1 MCLET
6 PCPSAAS
13 VGLYYLYYIWEQE
26 QWEPIIVGATLISV
40 KAAFAED
47 PAKELKVLPFSW
59 PGVGLVEK
67 VVEGLLPFS

>member
-1 MCLET
+1 M
-6 PCPSAAS
+6 
-13 VGLYYLYYIWEQE
+13 
-26 QWEPIIVGATLISV
+26 GATLISV